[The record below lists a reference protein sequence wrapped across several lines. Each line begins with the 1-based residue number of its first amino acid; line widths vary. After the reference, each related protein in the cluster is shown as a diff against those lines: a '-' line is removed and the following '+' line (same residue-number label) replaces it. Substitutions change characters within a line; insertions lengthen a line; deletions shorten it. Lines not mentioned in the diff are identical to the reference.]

1 MSKTGKEAKR
11 LRGRRPEAGASEM
24 LTERRETEAGAFG
37 DLPSPKNLEHTAR
50 ESETYPAT
58 HEPQAI
64 RGDPGG
70 KQPVFP
76 N

>member
-1 MSKTGKEAKR
+1 
-11 LRGRRPEAGASEM
+11 M

-37 DLPSPKNLEHTAR
+37 DLPSPKNLAHTAR

>member
-1 MSKTGKEAKR
+1 M
-11 LRGRRPEAGASEM
+11 AGASEM
-24 LTERRETEAGAFG
+24 LTERRETEAGVLG
-37 DLPSPKNLEHTAR
+37 DLPSPQNLEHTAR

-64 RGDPGG
+64 MGDTGG

-76 N
+76 NQYRPAKHRPCL